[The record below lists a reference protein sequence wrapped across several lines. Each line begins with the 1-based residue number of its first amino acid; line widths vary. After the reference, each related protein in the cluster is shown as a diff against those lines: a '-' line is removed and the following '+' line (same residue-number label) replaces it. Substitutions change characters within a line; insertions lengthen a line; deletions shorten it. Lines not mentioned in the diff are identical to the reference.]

1 MSRKKVLQLV
11 VLLAVFSVAAL
22 GQQTRSRVVTRA
34 EPEGLPQNLRLF
46 PAELVNGSPFIIYY
60 LPEKPLKSLSADWEG
75 HQIPLHKD
83 ENSDAWLSL
92 AGVNYD
98 TAPGVY
104 LMGLKG
110 VTAAGGRISASL
122 ELRVNKGRYPT
133 TAISVPPKYVDPDP
147 RDLER
152 INQEKAL
159 KAATFGASAEEALWK
174 GAFSA
179 PASSPVSGEFG
190 SQRTYNGKRQ
200 SVHQGLDFAAPTG
213 TPVRAVNFGKVVLAK
228 EMYFEGNFIVVDH
241 GQGLYSLYLHL
252 SEFKVKAGER
262 VEKGQLLGLSGGT
275 GRATGPH
282 LHLAIRWQG
291 EYLNPLTL
299 LRIKLPDQPALR

>member
-1 MSRKKVLQLV
+1 MTRKKVLQLII
-11 VLLAVFSVAAL
+11 VLVAISVTAF
-22 GQQTRSRVVTRA
+22 GQQTRSRVVTKAEA
-34 EPEGLPQNLRLF
+34 EPLPQNLSIF
-46 PAELVNGSPFIIYY
+46 PSDLVNGSPFIIYFV
-60 LPEKPLKSLSADWEG
+60 PQKPLKTLAADWQG

-104 LMGLKG
+104 LLGLKG
-110 VTAAGGRISASL
+110 ITVAGERLSFSTEIKVS
-122 ELRVNKGRYPT
+122 KGQYRT

-147 RDLER
+147 KDLER
-152 INQEKAL
+152 INQEKEI
-159 KAATFGASAEEALWK
+159 KASTFGSSAETALWK
-174 GAFSA
+174 GAFVA
-179 PASSPVSGEFG
+179 PAAVSVSGEFG

-200 SVHQGLDFAAPTG
+200 SVHQGLDFAAGTG
-213 TPVRAVNFGKVVLAK
+213 TPVKAVNYGKVVLAR

-252 SEFKVKAGER
+252 SEFKVKAGDT
-262 VEKGQLLGLSGGT
+262 VEKGQLIGLSGGT

-299 LRIKLPDQPALR
+299 LRIKLPDRALLR

>member
-1 MSRKKVLQLV
+1 MSRKNVFQLV
-11 VLLAVFSVAAL
+11 VLLALFSVGAL
-22 GQQTRSRVVTRA
+22 GQNTRSRVVPRA
-34 EPEGLPQNLRLF
+34 ESEALPQNLRLL
-46 PAELVNGSPFIIYY
+46 PSELVNGSPFIIYY
-60 LPEKPLKSLSADWEG
+60 LPETPLKSLSAEWEG
-75 HQIPLHKD
+75 HQIPLHQE
-83 ENSDAWLSL
+83 ENSDAWLAL

-104 LMGLKG
+104 LLGIKGLTVSG
-110 VTAAGGRISASL
+110 SRVSL
-122 ELRVNKGRYPT
+122 SVELKVNKGRYAT
-133 TAISVPPKYVDPDP
+133 TAISVAPKYVDPDP
-147 RDLER
+147 KDLER
-152 INQEKAL
+152 IIQEKEI
-159 KAATFGASAEEALWK
+159 KAATFGSSAEAALWK
-174 GAFSA
+174 GAFTL

-213 TPVRAVNFGKVVLAK
+213 TSVRAVNSGRVVLAR
-228 EMYFEGNFIVVDH
+228 EMYFEGNFVVVDH

-252 SEFKVKAGER
+252 SEFKVKAGDT
-262 VEKGQLLGLSGGT
+262 VEKGQLIGLSGGT

-299 LRIKLPDQPALR
+299 LRIKLPERSALR